1 MTAETRFWI
10 ELFHQTHQVR
20 IEGLSGYVR
29 YERTALPVAG
39 GLYDQPARDMEA
51 LEVLEA
57 TANAVVAE
65 QAKERRARE
74 KAKPKPRRRG

>member
-1 MTAETRFWI
+1 MD
-10 ELFHQTHQVR
+10 
-20 IEGLSGYVR
+20 GLSGVVR
-29 YERTALPVAG
+29 FERVALPRAG

-65 QAKERRARE
+65 QAKERRAR
-74 KAKPKPRRRG
+74 AKREAQAKTQAKTRRR